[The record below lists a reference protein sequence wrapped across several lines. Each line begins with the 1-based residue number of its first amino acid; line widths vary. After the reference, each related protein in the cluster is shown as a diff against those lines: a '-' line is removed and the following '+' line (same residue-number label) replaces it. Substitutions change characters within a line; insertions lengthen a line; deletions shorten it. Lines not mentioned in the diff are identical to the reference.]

1 MAVEDDVSSSIRTTT
16 LVAPTRPTIT
26 VPQRPPAIET
36 AAYFFGGGDGLSL
49 SPGPLSFVSSFFVDS
64 FPDVLTP
71 DNQRTTSSFSQLLAG
86 AMSVSPGAGGGGRS
100 TAGMFPGGGP
110 MFTVPS
116 GFSPSSL
123 LTSPIFFPPHQST
136 AQTSFVQPQPQPHQP
151 QRQDTFSHHMPTS
164 TSTAI
169 HGRQS
174 FEVSQA
180 DQRARNHHNNPA
192 NNSRS
197 YNVVNVDKPAD
208 DGYNWRK
215 YGQKPIKGCEYPRS
229 YYKCTH
235 VNCPVKKKV
244 ERSSDGQIT
253 QIIYKGQHDHERPQN
268 RRGGGSRDS
277 VEAGDHIHFVVGG
290 AGHVME
296 SSDDSGYGKD
306 HDDDNN
312 DDDDGDE
319 DLPGSKIRKIDG
331 VSTTHRTVTEPKII
345 VQTRSEVDLLD
356 DGYRWRKYGQK
367 VVKGNPHP
375 RSYYKCTTANCT
387 VRKHVERAST
397 DAKAVITTYEGKH
410 NHDVPAARNGTAAAG
425 TSDQHR
431 MRSMSGN
438 NMQQN
443 MSFGSNNN
451 NSGQSP
457 VLLRLKEEK
466 ITI

>member
-1 MAVEDDVSSSIRTTT
+1 MAVEDDVSSVTTTT
-16 LVAPTRPTIT
+16 LVAPSRPTIT
-26 VPQRPPAIET
+26 VPQRPPAIE
-36 AAYFFGGGDGLSL
+36 AAACFFGGGDGLSSI
-49 SPGPLSFVSSFFVDS
+49 SPGPLSFVSSLFVDS
-64 FPDVLTP
+64 FPDILTA
-71 DNQRTTSSFSQLLAG
+71 DSQRSTSFSQLLTG
-86 AMSVSPGAGGGGRS
+86 TMSVSPGGGGGIS
-100 TAGMFPGGGP
+100 TAGVFAGGSP
-110 MFTVPS
+110 MFIVPS

-123 LTSPIFFPPHQST
+123 LTSPMFFPPQQSQ
-136 AQTSFVQPQPQPHQP
+136 AQTSFVQPQPQPHRSDSFPNQ
-151 QRQDTFSHHMPTS
+151 MPPS
-164 TSTAI
+164 TSTAV

-180 DQRARNHHNNPA
+180 DHRARNHYNNPVNKII
-192 NNSRS
+192 NNRS

-268 RRGGGSRDS
+268 RRGGGRDS
-277 VEAGDHIHFVVGG
+277 GEIGDIHYNGG
-290 AGHVME
+290 AGQMME

-306 HDDDNN
+306 HDNDN
-312 DDDDGDE
+312 DDDD
-319 DLPGSKIRKIDG
+319 DLLASKIRKIDG
-331 VSTTHRTVTEPKII
+331 GVSTNHRTVTEPKII

-375 RSYYKCTTANCT
+375 RSYYRCTMANCT

-410 NHDVPAARNGTAAAG
+410 NHEVPAARNGTAAAISATAG
-425 TSDQHR
+425 TSDHHR

-438 NMQQN
+438 NIMQQH
-443 MSFGSNNN
+443 MSFGNNN
-451 NSGQSP
+451 NTGQSP
-457 VLLRLKEEK
+457 ALLRLKEEK
-466 ITI
+466 ITTIN

>member
-1 MAVEDDVSSSIRTTT
+1 MAVEDDVSSMRTTT

-36 AAYFFGGGDGLSL
+36 AAYLFGGGDGLSL
-49 SPGPLSFVSSFFVDS
+49 SPGPLSFVSSLFVDS

-71 DNQRTTSSFSQLLAG
+71 DNQRTTSFSQLLAG
-86 AMSVSPGAGGGGRS
+86 AISVSPGGGGGRS
-100 TAGMFPGGGP
+100 MAGMFAGGST
-110 MFTVPS
+110 MFTIPS
-116 GFSPSSL
+116 GLSPSSL
-123 LTSPIFFPPHQST
+123 LTSPMFFPPQYDTPMQQSPG
-136 AQTSFVQPQPQPHQP
+136 QTSLVQPQRPDSFPNQ
-151 QRQDTFSHHMPTS
+151 MPPS
-164 TSTAI
+164 TSTAV
-169 HGRQS
+169 HGRQY

-180 DQRARNHHNNPA
+180 DHRARNHYNNPG
-192 NNSRS
+192 NNNNNNRS

-253 QIIYKGQHDHERPQN
+253 QIIYKGQHDHEKPQN
-268 RRGGGSRDS
+268 RRGG
-277 VEAGDHIHFVVGG
+277 AGGG
-290 AGHVME
+290 RNSAVYQLAAYKFRPNKIISWRFSLISIRLIE
-296 SSDDSGYGKD
+296 KFWDCRKT
-306 HDDDNN
+306 
-312 DDDDGDE
+312 DG
-319 DLPGSKIRKIDG
+319 G
-331 VSTTHRTVTEPKII
+331 VSTTHRSVTEPKIV

-397 DAKAVITTYEGKH
+397 DVKAVITTYEGKH
-410 NHDVPAARNGTAAAG
+410 NHDVPAPRNGTAASSSATAG
-425 TSDQHR
+425 TSDHHR
-431 MRSMSGN
+431 MTSMSGH
-438 NMQQN
+438 MQQH
-443 MSFGSNNN
+443 MSFANTNNT
-451 NSGQSP
+451 GQSP
-457 VLLRLKEEK
+457 VLLRLKEENK
-466 ITI
+466 

>member
-1 MAVEDDVSSSIRTTT
+1 MAVDEDVSSMRTTT

-36 AAYFFGGGDGLSL
+36 PGYLFGVGDALSL
-49 SPGPLSFVSSFFVDS
+49 SPGPLSFVSSLFADN
-64 FPDVLTP
+64 FPDGLTP
-71 DNQRTTSSFSQLLAG
+71 TTSFSQLLAG
-86 AMSVSPGAGGGGRS
+86 AMSVSPGVGGGGRS
-100 TAGMFPGGGP
+100 PTGIFAGP
-110 MFTVPS
+110 MFTIPS

-123 LTSPIFFPPHQST
+123 LTSPMFFPPQAP
-136 AQTSFVQPQPQPHQP
+136 AQNGFVQPQPQQQP
-151 QRQDTFSHHMPTS
+151 QRPDAFPHHMPPS
-164 TSTAI
+164 TSTAV
-169 HGRQS
+169 HGRPS

-180 DQRARNHHNNPA
+180 DQRARNHHYNPA
-192 NNSRS
+192 NNNRS

-235 VNCPVKKKV
+235 ANCPVKKKV

-268 RRGGGSRDS
+268 RRGGGGVARDS
-277 VEAGDHIHFVVGG
+277 SEIGDIHFVGG
-290 AGHVME
+290 AGHIME
-296 SSDDSGYGKD
+296 SSDDSGYGKE
-306 HDDDNN
+306 HDDDDDN
-312 DDDDGDE
+312 DDDE
-319 DLPGSKIRKIDG
+319 DLPASKIRKIDG

-410 NHDVPAARNGTAAAG
+410 NHDVPAARNGTAAASAAAAG
-425 TSDQHR
+425 TSDHNR

-438 NMQQN
+438 NMQQH
-443 MSFGSNNN
+443 MSFGNNN
-451 NSGQSP
+451 NAGQSP

-466 ITI
+466 MTIN

>member
-1 MAVEDDVSSSIRTTT
+1 MAVEDGVSSMRTTT

-26 VPQRPPAIET
+26 IPQRPPAIET

-49 SPGPLSFVSSFFVDS
+49 SPGPLSFVSSLFVDN

-71 DNQRTTSSFSQLLAG
+71 DNQRTTSFSQLLAG
-86 AMSVSPGAGGGGRS
+86 AMSVSPGSGRYTTGMLAGGC
-100 TAGMFPGGGP
+100 PL
-110 MFTVPS
+110 FTIPS

-123 LTSPIFFPPHQST
+123 LSSPMFFPPLSPT
-136 AQTSFVQPQPQPHQP
+136 QTGFVQPQPQSQP
-151 QRQDTFSHHMPTS
+151 KRSVSFPNQMPPS
-164 TSTAI
+164 TSNPV
-169 HGRQS
+169 HGRRS
-174 FEVSQA
+174 CEAS
-180 DQRARNHHNNPA
+180 NTNPA
-192 NNSRS
+192 NNNNTNRS

-229 YYKCTH
+229 YYRCTH

-268 RRGGGSRDS
+268 RRGGGGGVRGSG
-277 VEAGDHIHFVVGG
+277 ELGDIHYIGGVGQ
-290 AGHVME
+290 ME
-296 SSDDSGYGKD
+296 TSDDSGYAND
-306 HDDDNN
+306 HDNDNDN
-312 DDDDGDE
+312 E
-319 DLPGSKIRKIDG
+319 NEELPASKIRKSNGG
-331 VSTTHRTVTEPKII
+331 VSMTEPKVI

-397 DAKAVITTYEGKH
+397 DVKAVITTYEGKH
-410 NHDVPAARNGTAAAG
+410 NHDVPAAKNGTTSATAG
-425 TSDQHR
+425 TSDHHR
-431 MRSMSGN
+431 MRSLSGN
-438 NMQQN
+438 NMQP
-443 MSFGSNNN
+443 
-451 NSGQSP
+451 P
-457 VLLRLKEEK
+457 VLLRLKEE
-466 ITI
+466 TTTFN

>member
-1 MAVEDDVSSSIRTTT
+1 MAVKDEVSSMMRTTM

-36 AAYFFGGGDGLSL
+36 AAYFFGGGDGFSL
-49 SPGPLSFVSSFFVDS
+49 SPGPLSFVSSLFVDN

-71 DNQRTTSSFSQLLAG
+71 DNQRTTSFSQLLAG
-86 AMSVSPGAGGGGRS
+86 AMSGSPGSGRS
-100 TAGMFPGGGP
+100 TAGMLPAGGGP
-110 MFTVPS
+110 LFTIPS

-123 LTSPIFFPPHQST
+123 LTSPMFFPPQQSPT
-136 AQTSFVQPQPQPHQP
+136 QTGFVQPESQPKRPDSFPNQ
-151 QRQDTFSHHMPTS
+151 MPSS
-164 TSTAI
+164 TSTVM

-174 FEVSQA
+174 CEGSQA
-180 DQRARNHHNNPA
+180 DHRAISHYNNPA
-192 NNSRS
+192 NNNNTNRS

-229 YYKCTH
+229 YYRCTH

-253 QIIYKGQHDHERPQN
+253 QIIYKGQHDHEKPQN
-268 RRGGGSRDS
+268 RRGGGGGVRGSG
-277 VEAGDHIHFVVGG
+277 EIGDIHYIGGVGQ
-290 AGHVME
+290 ME
-296 SSDDSGYGKD
+296 SSEDSGYAND
-306 HDDDNN
+306 HDNDNDDDN
-312 DDDDGDE
+312 E
-319 DLPGSKIRKIDG
+319 DLPASKIRKIDG
-331 VSTTHRTVTEPKII
+331 GMSTTHRSVTEPKII
-345 VQTRSEVDLLD
+345 IQTRSEIDLLD

-397 DAKAVITTYEGKH
+397 DVKAVITTYEGKH
-410 NHDVPAARNGTAAAG
+410 NHDVPAARNGTAAATSATAG
-425 TSDQHR
+425 TSDHHR
-431 MRSMSGN
+431 KRLLSGN
-438 NMQQN
+438 NMQQH
-443 MSFGSNNN
+443 MSFDNT
-451 NSGQSP
+451 GQSP

-466 ITI
+466 MTIN

>member
-1 MAVEDDVSSSIRTTT
+1 MAVEDDVSSMRTTT

-36 AAYFFGGGDGLSL
+36 AAYFFGGGDVLNL
-49 SPGPLSFVSSFFVDS
+49 SPGPLSFVSSLFVDN

-71 DNQRTTSSFSQLLAG
+71 ENQRTTSFSQLLAG
-86 AMSVSPGAGGGGRS
+86 AMSVSPGGGHS
-100 TAGMFPGGGP
+100 TAGMFAGVGP
-110 MFTVPS
+110 MFTIPS
-116 GFSPSSL
+116 GISPSSL
-123 LTSPIFFPPHQST
+123 LTSSMFFPPQQSA
-136 AQTSFVQPQPQPHQP
+136 AQTSFVQPQRP
-151 QRQDTFSHHMPTS
+151 DTFAHHMPPS
-164 TSTAI
+164 TSTAV

-174 FEVSQA
+174 FQVSQA
-180 DQRARNHHNNPA
+180 DQRARNHYNNPG
-192 NNSRS
+192 NNNRS

-268 RRGGGSRDS
+268 RRGGGGGRDS
-277 VEAGDHIHFVVGG
+277 GDIGDVHYVGG
-290 AGHVME
+290 AGQLME

-306 HDDDNN
+306 HDDD
-312 DDDDGDE
+312 DDDE
-319 DLPGSKIRKIDG
+319 DLPASKIRRIDG

-410 NHDVPAARNGTAAAG
+410 NHDVPAARNGTAAAAG
-425 TSDQHR
+425 TSDHHR
-431 MRSMSGN
+431 MRPMSGN
-438 NMQQN
+438 NMQHH
-443 MSFGSNNN
+443 MSFGNNN
-451 NSGQSP
+451 NTGQSP

-466 ITI
+466 ITIH